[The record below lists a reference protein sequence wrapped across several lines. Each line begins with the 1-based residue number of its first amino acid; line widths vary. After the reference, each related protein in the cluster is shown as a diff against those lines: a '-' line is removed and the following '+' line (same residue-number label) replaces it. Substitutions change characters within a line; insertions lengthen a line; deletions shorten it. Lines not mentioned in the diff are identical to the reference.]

1 MPQVGLSECNVL
13 SSAIEIQYCGKQYLC
28 QGLQEASALR
38 RSWTSLLYNSVFLN
52 NAKRQKLMYT
62 STFVTSL
69 WADNIMVQVV
79 SSITMLSPFSFLVS
93 SNLIYLQLKSLVA
106 FKLPVRISSEEEM
119 EAMMLS
125 ALGDS
130 YGFGII

>member
-1 MPQVGLSECNVL
+1 
-13 SSAIEIQYCGKQYLC
+13 
-28 QGLQEASALR
+28 
-38 RSWTSLLYNSVFLN
+38 
-52 NAKRQKLMYT
+52 MYT